1 MNPSRRIAVNMLS
14 SYGRS
19 VISAGLALFSSR
31 WVLNTLGQSDYGLYN
46 VVGSL
51 IAFIVFINGVLSNSA
66 SRHFAFAIGKGSIEE
81 VGKWFNAS
89 LGIHLLIATCL
100 VVIGWPLGEYF
111 LKHHLT
117 IPHGRL
123 ETCVWVFRISLLSA
137 FLGMVSVPFVA
148 MFTAKQYI
156 SELALWALAQSA
168 MAFVLAYSLRFVA
181 GDHLLAYSIGMVA
194 IIAAMQVARIL
205 RGIIVFEECRP
216 KPRTWFSR
224 HHVSELFGF
233 AIWNTIGSVGAILRD
248 QGSNLLLNIH
258 FGPSVNAAFGIAN
271 QVSGQSTVL
280 SSAMIGAFSPEITS
294 SEGRGDRARML
305 SLSQKASKYG
315 TILVLLFSIPL
326 MLEMEYVLE
335 LWLKHPP
342 AYATGFCRWMLA
354 AFMIDRLSVG
364 AGLAV
369 NAHGKIA
376 AYQSTVGLTVVAA
389 FPLAWLFV
397 VLGSPPTGVGA
408 AFALTACIITLGR
421 QLWASRLFNTPL
433 AGWNREVLLP
443 TLAVASI
450 GALAGVVPLA
460 LLSPSFLRL
469 ILSATLS
476 TVAMGSITWKLI
488 LSGAEREI
496 LLARLPPYLRR
507 KPRNQPD

>member
-1 MNPSRRIAVNMLS
+1 MNPSRKIAVNMLS

-51 IAFIVFINGVLSNSA
+51 IAFVVFLNGVLSNSA
-66 SRHFAFAIGKGSIEE
+66 SRHFAFAIGKGSSEE
-81 VGKWFNAS
+81 VRKWFNAS
-89 LGIHLLIATCL
+89 LGIHLLFASAL
-100 VVIGWPLGEYF
+100 VLLGWPIGEYF

-117 IPHGRL
+117 VPVDRL
-123 ETCVWVFRISLLSA
+123 ETCIWVFRGSLVSA

-168 MAFVLAYSLRFVA
+168 LAFVLAYFLSYVP
-181 GDHLLAYSIGMVA
+181 GDHLLTYAFGMVG
-194 IIAAMQVARIL
+194 IITAMQVARIL
-205 RGIIVFEECRP
+205 RGFLLFEECRP
-216 KPRTWFSR
+216 SPQTWFSR

-233 AIWNTIGSVGAILRD
+233 ALWNTIGSAGAILRD
-248 QGSNLLLNIH
+248 QGSNLLLNMH
-258 FGPSVNAAFGIAN
+258 FGPGVNAAFGIAN

-315 TILVLLFSIPL
+315 TLLVLLFSVPL
-326 MLEMEYVLE
+326 LLEMEYVLE

-342 AYATGFCRWMLA
+342 QHAAGFCRWMLA
-354 AFMIDRLSVG
+354 AFMIDRLSIG

-369 NAHGKIA
+369 NARGKIA
-376 AYQSTVGLTVVAA
+376 AYQCTVGLTVVAA
-389 FPLAWLFV
+389 FPLAWIFII
-397 VLGSPPTGVGA
+397 LGSPPTGVGA
-408 AFALTACIITLGR
+408 AFALIAAVITIGR
-421 QLWASRLFNTPL
+421 QMWASRLFNIPI
-433 AGWNREVLLP
+433 GQWNRDVLLP
-443 TLAVASI
+443 TLGVALV
-450 GALAGVVPLA
+450 GVLAGLIPTISLP
-460 LLSPSFLRL
+460 SSFLRL
-469 ILSATLS
+469 GLS
-476 TVAMGSITWKLI
+476 TVFSTLAMGIITWKAI
-488 LSGAEREI
+488 LAPSERELVLNRI
-496 LLARLPPYLRR
+496 PSKLRR
-507 KPRNQPD
+507 QLRFKSD